1 MAAIMVIIT
10 AACPVVQA
18 VLLYAAGGIKCIIMH
33 DRGSRGFWLPFCNHF
48 VVDIVDQLV
57 LYCSLQCKP
66 KEVYGMEP
74 IRIKNSE
81 WNVLNCLWEK
91 NPQTVMQ
98 LVARLGESVGWA
110 KSTTITT
117 LRRMEEKGL
126 VHCEIIGKGKSYT
139 PAVEQENAVIS
150 ETRSFLDRV
159 YQGSVGLMMSAMAKR
174 QELTAEDLAELRKIL
189 EEAEGKESESC

>member
-1 MAAIMVIIT
+1 
-10 AACPVVQA
+10 
-18 VLLYAAGGIKCIIMH
+18 
-33 DRGSRGFWLPFCNHF
+33 
-48 VVDIVDQLV
+48 
-57 LYCSLQCKP
+57 
-66 KEVYGMEP
+66 MEP

-91 NPQTVMQ
+91 SPQTVMQ

-174 QELTAEDLAELRKIL
+174 QELTEEDLAELRKIL
-189 EEAEGKESESC
+189 EDAEGKGTKSC

>member
-1 MAAIMVIIT
+1 
-10 AACPVVQA
+10 
-18 VLLYAAGGIKCIIMH
+18 
-33 DRGSRGFWLPFCNHF
+33 
-48 VVDIVDQLV
+48 
-57 LYCSLQCKP
+57 
-66 KEVYGMEP
+66 MEP